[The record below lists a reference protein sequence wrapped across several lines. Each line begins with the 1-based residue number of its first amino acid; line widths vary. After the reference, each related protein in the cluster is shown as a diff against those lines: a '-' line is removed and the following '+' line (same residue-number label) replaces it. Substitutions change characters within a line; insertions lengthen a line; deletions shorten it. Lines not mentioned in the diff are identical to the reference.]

1 MTKVSIYTKDNVTFG
16 FESEDHATGIDEY
29 EEIVCNGVSALTQ
42 TLYFSLLEVC
52 GLDENKIYDYQEDG
66 YLKVMIEDEA
76 YLREDVKTLFS
87 SMELG
92 LRLISKQFPINLE
105 VIKLEVQND

>member
-1 MTKVSIYTKDNVTFG
+1 MTKVSIYTKDNITFG
-16 FESEDHATGIDEY
+16 FESKDHATGIDEY